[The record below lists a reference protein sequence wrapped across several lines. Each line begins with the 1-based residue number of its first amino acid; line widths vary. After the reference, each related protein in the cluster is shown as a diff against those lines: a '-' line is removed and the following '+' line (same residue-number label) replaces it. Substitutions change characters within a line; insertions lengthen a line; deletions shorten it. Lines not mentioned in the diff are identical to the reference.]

1 MNKKSLIAAAAA
13 LLLSHAACAA
23 RWEVVAG
30 APSAL
35 RGEKLEAPR
44 GIAVGRD
51 DTIYFTDGAEVRAL
65 KPDGRLATLPGRFI
79 APAGLAVAA
88 DDTVYVADAGN
99 HAVKAISAA
108 GEVRTVAG
116 QAGTAGRNDGKG
128 IAARFDRPAGLA
140 LDAAGGLLV
149 ADAGNSALRRISADG
164 VVSTVVQGLPLQ
176 PQGIALDARGG
187 IVLSDAASALRIDEQ
202 GNWQPLNLQSAA
214 PTGQGQAGPQPGRS
228 AERVSAS
235 VIAAVRGV
243 AEKAVREAKEGRPA
257 EAEHDASA
265 VAWTADECRRGK
277 CLRRYAAP
285 SMPTAGKARAM
296 PAGQLAADSQGRLLA
311 TVPAAGTI
319 YRIERNG
326 MIVPLL
332 GTGDVT
338 GELSG
343 VVRDREGGLHVLL
356 AERLAAMRWDA
367 NGRQQPFALQYAASL
382 NRDGPALQARFG
394 DITQLAV
401 GRDGGLYVLDG
412 DQLRRIDK
420 DGVVRTLLEAGS
432 FRKLRE
438 SQVAAQVD
446 LHGPMVARSS
456 TGVFVTANGGL
467 AGVSTEGMISLVSGP
482 PGMTPEQT
490 GFMPA
495 LRRIWA
501 YVAQDAEPFMLPG
514 LGQHRIAADATG
526 QAWYCADNVL
536 WRIRPRGVARK
547 IALQAGDGCGDVLV
561 APSDDVFMLHG
572 HYISRVGADGY
583 QWLAAG
589 SRERKGSDDGAGLLA
604 RFRNITHA
612 ATDAG
617 NNIYLIDDG
626 VLRKIS
632 ANGEVSTEGKGLP
645 EEAGKLRA
653 LAVDRKGALYVATQ
667 HTIMKLKP

>member
-13 LLLSHAACAA
+13 LLLSHAAFAA
-23 RWEVVAG
+23 RWEVIAG

-35 RGEKLEAPR
+35 RSEKLEAPR
-44 GIAVGRD
+44 GIAVGYD
-51 DTIYFTDGAEVRAL
+51 DTVYFTDGATVRAL
-65 KPDGRLATLPGRFI
+65 KPDGRLVSLPGRFI
-79 APAGLAVAA
+79 APAGLAVAG
-88 DDTVYVADAGN
+88 DGTVYVADAGN
-99 HAVKAISAA
+99 HAVKAISPA

-128 IAARFDRPAGLA
+128 IAARFDHPAGLA

-149 ADAGNSALRRISADG
+149 ADAGNSALRRIAADG
-164 VVSTVVQGLPLQ
+164 VVSTVAQGLPLQ

-187 IVLSDAASALRIDEQ
+187 VVLSDAAGALRIDAQ
-202 GNWQPLNLQSAA
+202 GKWQELGPQSGAA
-214 PTGQGQAGPQPGRS
+214 AQGQAEPLQGRS
-228 AERVSAS
+228 TGRVSAS
-235 VIAAVRGV
+235 VIAAVRGA

-257 EAEHDASA
+257 EAEHDAGA
-265 VAWTADECRRGK
+265 VAGTADECQRGK
-277 CLRRYAAP
+277 CLRRYSAP
-285 SMPTAGKARAM
+285 SMPSADKARAM

-311 TVPAAGTI
+311 TAPATGTI

-326 MIVPLL
+326 LIVPLL

-367 NGRQQPFALQYAASL
+367 AGQQQPFALQYAASL
-382 NRDGPALQARFG
+382 NRDGLAMQARFG
-394 DITQLAV
+394 DITQLAA

-420 DGVVRTLLEAGS
+420 EGVVRTLLEAGS

-438 SQVAAQVD
+438 THAAAQVD
-446 LHGPMVARSS
+446 LHGSMVARPS

-467 AGVSTEGMISLVSGP
+467 AGVSAEGMISLVSGP
-482 PGMTPEQT
+482 PGMTPEQA

-495 LRRIWA
+495 LKRIWA
-501 YVAQDAEPFMLPG
+501 YVAQDAEPFMLQG
-514 LGQHRIAADATG
+514 LGQHRIASDATG

-547 IALQAGDGCGDVLV
+547 IELQSGDGCGDVLV

-589 SRERKGSDDGAGLLA
+589 SRERKGSDDGTGLLA

-626 VLRKIS
+626 VLRKIA
-632 ANGEVSTEGKGLP
+632 ANGEVTTEGKGLP
-645 EEAGKLRA
+645 EDAGKLRA

>member
-13 LLLSHAACAA
+13 LLLSHAAFAA
-23 RWEVVAG
+23 RWEVIAG
-30 APSAL
+30 APMAL
-35 RGEKLEAPR
+35 RSERLQAPR
-44 GIAVGRD
+44 GIAVGQD
-51 DTIYFTDGAEVRAL
+51 DTIYFTDGATVRAL
-65 KPDGRLATLPGRFI
+65 KPDGLLVNLPGRFI

-88 DDTVYVADAGN
+88 DGTVYVADAGN
-99 HAVKAISAA
+99 HAVKAISPA
-108 GEVRTVAG
+108 GDVRTVAG

-128 IAARFDRPAGLA
+128 IAARFDQPAGLA
-140 LDAAGGLLV
+140 IDGAGELLV
-149 ADAGNSALRRISADG
+149 ADAGNSALRRISAAG
-164 VVSTVVQGLPLQ
+164 VVSTVAQGLPLQ

-187 IVLSDAASALRIDEQ
+187 VVVSDASSALLVDAAGR
-202 GNWQPLNLQSAA
+202 WQALDSQSGTA
-214 PTGQGQAGPQPGRS
+214 PSQ
-228 AERVSAS
+228 E
-235 VIAAVRGV
+235 
-243 AEKAVREAKEGRPA
+243 
-257 EAEHDASA
+257 
-265 VAWTADECRRGK
+265 ECQRGK
-277 CLRRYAAP
+277 CLRRYLAP
-285 SMPTAGKARAM
+285 SMPTAAKAGAL
-296 PAGQLAADSQGRLLA
+296 PAGQMAADSQGRLLA
-311 TVPAAGTI
+311 TAPATGTI
-319 YRIERNG
+319 YRVEQNG

-343 VVRDREGGLHVLL
+343 AARDRDGGMRVLL
-356 AERLAAMRWDA
+356 AERQAAMSWDA
-367 NGRQQPFALQYAASL
+367 SGKPQSFALQYAASL
-382 NRDGPALQARFG
+382 NRDGPAMQARFG

-420 DGVVRTLLEAGS
+420 EGVVRTLLEAGS
-432 FRKLRE
+432 FRKLRDTHT
-438 SQVAAQVD
+438 AAQVD
-446 LHGPMVARSS
+446 LHGSMVARPS

-490 GFMPA
+490 GLLPA

-514 LGQHRIAADATG
+514 LGQHRIAADASG

-547 IALQAGDGCGDVLV
+547 IELQGADGCGDVLV

-572 HYISRVGADGY
+572 QYASRVDADGH

-589 SRERKGSDDGAGLLA
+589 SRERKGSNDGASLLA

-612 ATDAG
+612 APDAG
-617 NNIYLIDDG
+617 NNIYLLDDG

-632 ANGEVSTEGKGLP
+632 VNGEVTTEGRDLP
-645 EEAGKLRA
+645 ADAGKLRA

-667 HTIMKLKP
+667 RTIFKLKP

>member
-1 MNKKSLIAAAAA
+1 MITAAAA
-13 LLLSHAACAA
+13 LLLSHAAFAA
-23 RWEVVAG
+23 RWEVIAG
-30 APSAL
+30 APMAL
-35 RGEKLEAPR
+35 RSEWLQAPR
-44 GIAVGRD
+44 GIAVGPD
-51 DTIYFTDGAEVRAL
+51 DTIYFTDGATVRAL
-65 KPDGRLATLPGRFI
+65 KPDGLLVNLPGRFI

-88 DDTVYVADAGN
+88 DGTVYVADAGN
-99 HAVKAISAA
+99 HAVKAISPA
-108 GEVRTVAG
+108 GDVRTVAG

-128 IAARFDRPAGLA
+128 IAARFDQPAGLA
-140 LDAAGGLLV
+140 IDGAGELLV
-149 ADAGNSALRRISADG
+149 ADAGNSALRRISAAG
-164 VVSTVVQGLPLQ
+164 VVSTVAQGLPLQ

-187 IVLSDAASALRIDEQ
+187 VVVSDASSALLVDAAGR
-202 GNWQPLNLQSAA
+202 WQALDSQSGTA
-214 PTGQGQAGPQPGRS
+214 PSQ
-228 AERVSAS
+228 E
-235 VIAAVRGV
+235 
-243 AEKAVREAKEGRPA
+243 
-257 EAEHDASA
+257 
-265 VAWTADECRRGK
+265 ECQRGK
-277 CLRRYAAP
+277 CLRRYLAP
-285 SMPTAGKARAM
+285 SMPTAAKAGAL
-296 PAGQLAADSQGRLLA
+296 PAGQMAADSQGRLLA
-311 TVPAAGTI
+311 TAPATGTI
-319 YRIERNG
+319 YRVEHNG

-343 VVRDREGGLHVLL
+343 AARDRDGGMRVLL
-356 AERLAAMRWDA
+356 AERQAAMSWDA
-367 NGRQQPFALQYAASL
+367 SGKPQSFALQYAASL
-382 NRDGPALQARFG
+382 NRDGPAMQARFG

-420 DGVVRTLLEAGS
+420 EGVVRTLLEAGS
-432 FRKLRE
+432 FRKLRDAHT
-438 SQVAAQVD
+438 AAQVD
-446 LHGPMVARSS
+446 LHGSMVARPS

-490 GFMPA
+490 GLLPA

-514 LGQHRIAADATG
+514 LGQHRIAADASG

-547 IALQAGDGCGDVLV
+547 IELQGADGCGDVLV

-572 HYISRVGADGY
+572 QYASRVDADGH

-589 SRERKGSDDGAGLLA
+589 SRERKGSNDGASLLA

-612 ATDAG
+612 APDAG
-617 NNIYLIDDG
+617 NNIYLLDDG

-632 ANGEVSTEGKGLP
+632 ANGEVTTEGRDLP
-645 EEAGKLRA
+645 ADAGKLRA

-667 HTIMKLKP
+667 RTIFKLKP

>member
-1 MNKKSLIAAAAA
+1 MNKKSLITAAAA
-13 LLLSHAACAA
+13 LLLSHAAFAA
-23 RWEVVAG
+23 RWEVIAG
-30 APSAL
+30 APMAL
-35 RGEKLEAPR
+35 RSEWLQAPR
-44 GIAVGRD
+44 GIAVGPD
-51 DTIYFTDGAEVRAL
+51 DTIYFTDGATVRAL
-65 KPDGRLATLPGRFI
+65 KPDGLLVNLPGRFI

-88 DDTVYVADAGN
+88 DGTVYVADAGN
-99 HAVKAISAA
+99 HAVKAISPA
-108 GEVRTVAG
+108 GDVRTVAG

-128 IAARFDRPAGLA
+128 IAARFDQPAGLA
-140 LDAAGGLLV
+140 IDGAGELLV
-149 ADAGNSALRRISADG
+149 ADAGNSALRRISAAG
-164 VVSTVVQGLPLQ
+164 VVSTVAQGLPLQ

-187 IVLSDAASALRIDEQ
+187 VVVSDASSALLVDAAGR
-202 GNWQPLNLQSAA
+202 WQALDSQSGTA
-214 PTGQGQAGPQPGRS
+214 PSQ
-228 AERVSAS
+228 E
-235 VIAAVRGV
+235 
-243 AEKAVREAKEGRPA
+243 
-257 EAEHDASA
+257 
-265 VAWTADECRRGK
+265 ECQRGK
-277 CLRRYAAP
+277 CLRRYLAP
-285 SMPTAGKARAM
+285 SMPTAAKAGAL
-296 PAGQLAADSQGRLLA
+296 PAGQMAADSQGRLLA
-311 TVPAAGTI
+311 TAPATGTI
-319 YRIERNG
+319 YRVEHNG

-343 VVRDREGGLHVLL
+343 AARDRDGGMRVLL
-356 AERLAAMRWDA
+356 AERQAAMSWDA
-367 NGRQQPFALQYAASL
+367 SGKPQSFALQYAASL
-382 NRDGPALQARFG
+382 NRDGPAMQARFG

-420 DGVVRTLLEAGS
+420 EGVVRTLLEAGS
-432 FRKLRE
+432 FRKLRDAHT
-438 SQVAAQVD
+438 AAQVD
-446 LHGPMVARSS
+446 LHGSMVARPS

-490 GFMPA
+490 GLLPA

-514 LGQHRIAADATG
+514 LGQHRIAADASG

-547 IALQAGDGCGDVLV
+547 IELQGADGCGDVLV

-572 HYISRVGADGY
+572 QYASRVDADGH

-589 SRERKGSDDGAGLLA
+589 SRERKGSNDGASLLA

-612 ATDAG
+612 APDAG
-617 NNIYLIDDG
+617 NNIYLLDDG

-632 ANGEVSTEGKGLP
+632 ANGEVTTEGRDLP
-645 EEAGKLRA
+645 ADAGKLRA

-667 HTIMKLKP
+667 RTIFKLKP

>member
-13 LLLSHAACAA
+13 LLLSHAAFAA
-23 RWEVVAG
+23 RWEVIAG
-30 APSAL
+30 APMSL
-35 RGEKLEAPR
+35 RSERLEAPR
-44 GIAVGRD
+44 GIAVGHD
-51 DTIYFTDGAEVRAL
+51 DAIYFTDGASVRAL
-65 KPDGRLATLPGRFI
+65 TPDGRLITLPGRFI

-88 DDTVYVADAGN
+88 DGTVYVADAGN

-128 IAARFDRPAGLA
+128 IAARFDQPAGLA

-149 ADAGNSALRRISADG
+149 ADAGNYALRRISADG
-164 VVSTVVQGLPLQ
+164 IVSTVAQGLPFP

-187 IVLSDAASALRIDEQ
+187 VVVSDASNALRVDS
-202 GNWQPLNLQSAA
+202 GGKWQALDSHSIATARAA
-214 PTGQGQAGPQPGRS
+214 AGG
-228 AERVSAS
+228 AE
-235 VIAAVRGV
+235 
-243 AEKAVREAKEGRPA
+243 
-257 EAEHDASA
+257 
-265 VAWTADECRRGK
+265 ECQRGK
-277 CLRRYAAP
+277 CLRRYLAP
-285 SMPTAGKARAM
+285 SMPTVAKARPM

-311 TVPAAGTI
+311 TVPATNTI
-319 YRIERNG
+319 YRIEHNG

-332 GTGDVT
+332 GAGDVS

-343 VVRDREGGLHVLL
+343 VARDGEGSLHVLL
-356 AERLAAMRWDA
+356 AERQAAMSWDA
-367 NGRQQPFALQYAASL
+367 SGKPQPFTLQYAASL
-382 NRDGPALQARFG
+382 NRDGPAMQARFS

-438 SQVAAQVD
+438 SHSAAQVD
-446 LHGPMVARSS
+446 LHGSMVARPS
-456 TGVFVTANGGL
+456 TGVYVTANGGL

-490 GFMPA
+490 GFVPA
-495 LRRIWA
+495 LKRIWA
-501 YVAQDAEPFMLPG
+501 YVTQDAEPFMLPG
-514 LGQHRIAADATG
+514 LGQHRMAADASG

-547 IALQAGDGCGDVLV
+547 IDLKGADGCGDVLV

-572 HYISRVGADGY
+572 HYVTRIGGDGY
-583 QWLAAG
+583 QLLVAG
-589 SRERKGSDDGAGLLA
+589 SRERKGSSDGVSMLA
-604 RFRNITHA
+604 RFRHITHA

-626 VLRKIS
+626 VLRRMS
-632 ANGEVSTEGKGLP
+632 ANGEVTTEGKDLP
-645 EEAGKLRA
+645 TDAGKLRA

-667 HTIMKLKP
+667 RTILKLKP

>member
-1 MNKKSLIAAAAA
+1 MNKKSLITAAAA
-13 LLLSHAACAA
+13 LLLSHAAFAA
-23 RWEVVAG
+23 RWEVIAG
-30 APSAL
+30 APMAL
-35 RGEKLEAPR
+35 RSERLQAPR
-44 GIAVGRD
+44 GIAVGPD
-51 DTIYFTDGAEVRAL
+51 DTIYFTDGATVRAL
-65 KPDGRLATLPGRFI
+65 KPDGLLVNLPGRFI

-88 DDTVYVADAGN
+88 DGTVYVADAGN
-99 HAVKAISAA
+99 HAVKAISPA
-108 GEVRTVAG
+108 GDVRTVAG

-128 IAARFDRPAGLA
+128 IAARFDQPAGLA
-140 LDAAGGLLV
+140 IDGAGELLV
-149 ADAGNSALRRISADG
+149 ADAGNSALRRISAAG
-164 VVSTVVQGLPLQ
+164 VVSTVAQGLPLQ

-187 IVLSDAASALRIDEQ
+187 VVVSDASSALLVDAAGR
-202 GNWQPLNLQSAA
+202 WQALDSQSGTA
-214 PTGQGQAGPQPGRS
+214 PSQ
-228 AERVSAS
+228 E
-235 VIAAVRGV
+235 
-243 AEKAVREAKEGRPA
+243 
-257 EAEHDASA
+257 
-265 VAWTADECRRGK
+265 ECQRGK
-277 CLRRYAAP
+277 CLRRYLAP
-285 SMPTAGKARAM
+285 SMPTAAKAGAL
-296 PAGQLAADSQGRLLA
+296 PAGQMAADSQGRLLA
-311 TVPAAGTI
+311 TAPATGTI
-319 YRIERNG
+319 YRVEHNG

-343 VVRDREGGLHVLL
+343 AARDRDGGMRVLL
-356 AERLAAMRWDA
+356 AERQAAMSWDA
-367 NGRQQPFALQYAASL
+367 SGKPQSFALQYAASL
-382 NRDGPALQARFG
+382 NRDGPAMQARFG

-420 DGVVRTLLEAGS
+420 EGVVRTLLEAGS
-432 FRKLRE
+432 FRKLRDAHT
-438 SQVAAQVD
+438 AAQVD
-446 LHGPMVARSS
+446 LHGSMVARPS

-490 GFMPA
+490 GLLPA

-514 LGQHRIAADATG
+514 LGQHRIAADASG

-547 IALQAGDGCGDVLV
+547 IELQGADGCGDVLV

-572 HYISRVGADGY
+572 QYASRVDADGH

-589 SRERKGSDDGAGLLA
+589 SRERKGSNDGASLLA

-612 ATDAG
+612 APDAG
-617 NNIYLIDDG
+617 NNIYLLDDG

-632 ANGEVSTEGKGLP
+632 ANGEVTTEGRDLP
-645 EEAGKLRA
+645 ADAGKLRA

-667 HTIMKLKP
+667 RTIFKLKP

>member
-13 LLLSHAACAA
+13 LLLSHAAFAA
-23 RWEVVAG
+23 RWEVIAG
-30 APSAL
+30 APMAL
-35 RGEKLEAPR
+35 RSERLQAPR
-44 GIAVGRD
+44 GIAVGQD
-51 DTIYFTDGAEVRAL
+51 DTIYFTDGATVRAL
-65 KPDGRLATLPGRFI
+65 KPDGLLVNLPGRFI

-88 DDTVYVADAGN
+88 DGTVYVADAGN
-99 HAVKAISAA
+99 HAVKAISPA
-108 GEVRTVAG
+108 GDVRTVAG

-128 IAARFDRPAGLA
+128 IAARFDQPAGLA
-140 LDAAGGLLV
+140 IDGEGELLV
-149 ADAGNSALRRISADG
+149 ADAGNSALRRISATG
-164 VVSTVVQGLPLQ
+164 VVSTVAQGLPLQ

-187 IVLSDAASALRIDEQ
+187 VVVSDASSALLVDAAGR
-202 GNWQPLNLQSAA
+202 WQALDSQSGTA
-214 PTGQGQAGPQPGRS
+214 PSQ
-228 AERVSAS
+228 E
-235 VIAAVRGV
+235 
-243 AEKAVREAKEGRPA
+243 
-257 EAEHDASA
+257 
-265 VAWTADECRRGK
+265 ECQRGK
-277 CLRRYAAP
+277 CLRRYLAP
-285 SMPTAGKARAM
+285 SMPIAAKAGAL
-296 PAGQLAADSQGRLLA
+296 PAGQMAADSQGRLLA
-311 TVPAAGTI
+311 TAPATGTI
-319 YRIERNG
+319 YRVEHNG

-343 VVRDREGGLHVLL
+343 AARDRQGGMRVLL
-356 AERLAAMRWDA
+356 AERQAAMSWDA
-367 NGRQQPFALQYAASL
+367 SGKPQSFALQYAASL
-382 NRDGPALQARFG
+382 NRDGPAMQARFG

-420 DGVVRTLLEAGS
+420 EGVVRTLLEAGS
-432 FRKLRE
+432 FRKLRDAHT
-438 SQVAAQVD
+438 AAQVD
-446 LHGPMVARSS
+446 LHGSMVARPS

-490 GFMPA
+490 GLLPA

-514 LGQHRIAADATG
+514 LGQHRIAADASG

-547 IALQAGDGCGDVLV
+547 IELQGADGCGDVLV

-572 HYISRVGADGY
+572 QYASRVDADGH

-589 SRERKGSDDGAGLLA
+589 SRERKGSNDGASLLA

-612 ATDAG
+612 APDAG
-617 NNIYLIDDG
+617 NNIYLLDDG

-632 ANGEVSTEGKGLP
+632 ANGEVTTEGRDLP
-645 EEAGKLRA
+645 ADAGKLRA

-667 HTIMKLKP
+667 RTIFKLKP